1 MRGGLVFLVVLSGCT
16 EANAPVAGPAPVVA
30 VAPTV
35 DAGTGVTAATV
46 DAWLRWQQAVS
57 KLGPVSRADGGA
69 EGLLARARQEAA
81 LLREAG
87 LTGAAA
93 DGVEEVVAAVVA
105 ERAVARLSGAQALD
119 EFSAS
124 LAQLGPERKAKAE
137 AALADLK
144 AKTPTSD
151 TAALEARYG
160 AEAVRAVLTREEEV
174 TKTWDTLLDARGD

>member
-1 MRGGLVFLVVLSGCT
+1 MRGWFLFLVMLFGCP
-16 EANAPVAGPAPVVA
+16 EAKGPAPVSAPVVA
-30 VAPTV
+30 AAPAT
-35 DAGTGVTAATV
+35 DAGAGVTAASV
-46 DAWLRWQQAVS
+46 DAWLRWQQAVV
-57 KLGPVSRADGGA
+57 KLGPVSRADGGT
-69 EGLLARARQEAA
+69 ERLLARARQEAA

-87 LTGAAA
+87 LSSAAA
-93 DGVEEVVAAVVA
+93 DQVEEVVAAVVA

-124 LAQLGPERKAKAE
+124 LAQLAPERRAKAE

-160 AEAVRAVLTREEEV
+160 AEAVQAVLTREAEV